1 MKINKLHY
9 TFALLLLI
17 LISCGGKKKEEIE
30 KPLSDYKLKEINELI
45 GIARIEPSEKIYPI
59 GSEVNGTVLRI
70 CVREGDQVKKG
81 QLLMELN
88 SDAESAQVAQS
99 MSKFGTRNEKIK
111 GIQAK
116 IAALFVKLEIAKTN
130 TDRDDA
136 LAKADAITQQKAFD
150 TETIYRN
157 LQQDVKVAQADLQ
170 EAKASLGELSADT
183 KYFNEIASKK
193 KIYAPAD
200 GMLLSVE
207 VKPGQTIAPG
217 TKLGDFA
224 PAGGL
229 IAITEIDELFAM
241 KVKVGM
247 KVKIT
252 AQGTKDVL
260 TTGTVNYTSPFL
272 AKKSIFSDKADN
284 LEDRRVRE
292 VRILIDDV
300 SQVLIGSRVEAIIKL

>member
-1 MKINKLHY
+1 MKMNKSQ
-9 TFALLLLI
+9 LLPI
-17 LISCGGKKKEEIE
+17 LFLVILAACGGKKEEKKE

-45 GIARIEPSEKIYPI
+45 GIARIEPAEKIYPI
-59 GSEVNGTVLRI
+59 GAEVNGTVVRI
-70 CVREGDQVKKG
+70 CVREGDPVKKG

-88 SDAESAQVAQS
+88 DAAESAQVAQS
-99 MSKFGTRNEKIK
+99 TSKVNTRNEKIK

-116 IAALFVKLEIAKTN
+116 ISALYVKLDIAKTN
-130 TDRDDA
+130 SDRDNE
-136 LAKADAITQQKAFD
+136 LAKADAITNQKAFD
-150 TETIYRN
+150 TETIFRN
-157 LQQDVKVAQADLQ
+157 LQQDIKVAQADLQ

-183 KYFNEIASKK
+183 KYFNEIAGKK

-200 GMLLSVE
+200 GMLLSLD

-217 TKLGDFA
+217 TKIADFA

-260 TTGTVNYTSPFL
+260 TTGTVTYTSPFL
-272 AKKSIFSDKADN
+272 SKKSIFSDKADN

-300 SQVLIGSRVEAIIKL
+300 RAVLIGSRVEAIIKL